1 MRSKK
6 GGASSSSISR
16 TLATLPRA
24 VWAIQRR
31 LQAATGALTVVC
43 ADSSIR
49 RLFEI
54 SGLVEVLNVQHSRRT
69 RPARGGAGP
78 RLDCRYLPLS
88 ASPHCLFLDP
98 RDGGGTRTRRAVQR
112 PHRSRSETTPFTEC
126 DSPRA
131 LGTERGAC
139 PQRSAPYRC

>member
-31 LQAATGALTVVC
+31 LQAATGALTVRC
-43 ADSSIR
+43 TDPLIR

-54 SGLVEVLNVQHSRRT
+54 SGPVEVLNVQHSRRT
-69 RPARGGAGP
+69 RPARGRAGP
-78 RLDCRYLPLS
+78 RLDCRYLPLI
-88 ASPHCLFLDP
+88 ASPHCLFL
-98 RDGGGTRTRRAVQR
+98 GTRATEEGPGPDGRCRGRNGLVQNYA
-112 PHRSRSETTPFTEC
+112 FTVR
-126 DSPRA
+126 DWPGA

-139 PQRSAPYRC
+139 PQR